1 MTDQVRALDLREK
14 IVQIGDRMVDLN
26 CRRRQ
31 AMRETPRRIVLLAAA
46 VATISGAVAGVIGYT
61 VGYTLGRTP
70 PPIVI
75 QVPSR

>member
-1 MTDQVRALDLREK
+1 
-14 IVQIGDRMVDLN
+14 
-26 CRRRQ
+26 
-31 AMRETPRRIVLLAAA
+31 MRETPRRIVLLAAA